1 MPGTPLSNPKPPA
14 GPNAVGPTRPMT
26 RAAASAPTA
35 LAGMSP
41 KTPAKVP
48 GLTTSVRTS
57 GQLAQLP
64 TPLKP
69 VGMERLASV
78 FDRLGG
84 LLRNAERRFRMRKEA
99 MFGIGKVG
107 ADAAPS
113 AGSPGPRSPSAPISP
128 PQAAN
133 TLPYDPNE
141 W

>member
-69 VGMERLASV
+69 VGMEH
-78 FDRLGG
+78 
-84 LLRNAERRFRMRKEA
+84 N
-99 MFGIGKVG
+99 
-107 ADAAPS
+107 
-113 AGSPGPRSPSAPISP
+113 P